1 MEKLNRMVEII
12 SIGLVVVGV
21 ILWLAGS
28 AWAGMRCQGG
38 FVHQGSSKAEVI
50 QKCGLPI
57 YIDGTIISSSQ
68 VWTYND
74 QGIYRYL
81 HFRGN
86 FLDQIQ
92 DGSLVR

>member
-1 MEKLNRMVEII
+1 MLNIERGKGMKKL
-12 SIGLVVVGV
+12 LVAVLLVLLVAGV
-21 ILWLAGS
+21 S
-28 AWAGMRCQGG
+28 EAGMRCQGG
-38 FVHQGSSKAEVI
+38 FVHQGASKAEVI
-50 QKCGLPI
+50 QKCGQPI
-57 YIDGTIISSSQ
+57 YIDGTIVSSYS

-74 QGIYRYL
+74 RGIYRYL

>member
-1 MEKLNRMVEII
+1 MKKLIAAVVLVMLMVGNVE
-12 SIGLVVVGV
+12 
-21 ILWLAGS
+21 
-28 AWAGMRCQGG
+28 AGMRCQGG
-38 FVHQGSSKAEVI
+38 FVHQGSSKAEVL
-50 QKCGLPI
+50 QKCGKPI
-57 YIDGTIISSSQ
+57 FIDGTIISSYQ

-86 FLDQIQ
+86 FLDQIE